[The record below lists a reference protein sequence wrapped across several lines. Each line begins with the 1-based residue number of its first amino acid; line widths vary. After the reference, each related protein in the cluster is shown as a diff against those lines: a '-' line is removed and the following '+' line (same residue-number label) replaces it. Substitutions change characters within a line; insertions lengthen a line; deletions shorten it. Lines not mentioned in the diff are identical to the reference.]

1 MADFRDHYEEI
12 RAAGATLVAVS
23 VDAPEVSEALRRQM
37 SLPFAIL
44 CDTKR
49 QVVVAWDV
57 YNSREKGGIAKPA
70 VFIMGSDLTAQ
81 FASLDTVAVRVP
93 ASEIVRIL
101 QGLQPAAPARRRVYI
116 PTLAN
121 IVRGLGNFFR
131 FHPLSRRRQ

>member
-12 RAAGATLVAVS
+12 RAVGATLVAIS

-44 CDTKR
+44 CDTER
-49 QVVVAWDV
+49 QIVKAWGV

-70 VFIMGSDLTAQ
+70 VFIIGSGLTAQ

-101 QGLQPAAPARRRVYI
+101 RGLQPTAPARRRVYI
-116 PTLAN
+116 PTPATF
-121 IVRGLGNFFR
+121 IRGLGNFFR
-131 FHPLSRRRQ
+131 FRPLSRRQ